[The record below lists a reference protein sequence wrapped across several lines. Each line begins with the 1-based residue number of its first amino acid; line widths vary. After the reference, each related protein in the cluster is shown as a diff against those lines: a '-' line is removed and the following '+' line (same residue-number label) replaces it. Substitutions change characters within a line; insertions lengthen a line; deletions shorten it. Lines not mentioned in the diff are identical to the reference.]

1 MNTDILLTPTKC
13 AICMTFDNSTEV
25 YPSRLGEETIDE
37 KSFSARRAY
46 GKINHFRIVRC
57 QKCGLFR
64 SDPIID
70 ASLVGQLY
78 EGSLLTYES
87 HIPNLKKTYGRY
99 LRRAAKF
106 IPSKGRLLEIGCG
119 NGFFLEEALDQGFA
133 EVAGAEPSMEAI
145 EKAGWRVKNTI
156 KLGMFKASMFPEDHF
171 DIICIF
177 QTLEH
182 FVDPA
187 TVLADCR
194 KILKPGGVVL
204 AINHNLESLPVR
216 ILGEKSP
223 VVDIEHMYLYST
235 KTMEKQFNTCALIPV
250 DTFAVWNRHSFGY
263 LLTLVPLPKTLKDIL
278 VRTAKTL
285 GLAELPLLLPIGNV
299 GVVGQ
304 K

>member
-1 MNTDILLTPTKC
+1 
-13 AICMTFDNSTEV
+13 MTFDNSTEV
-25 YPSRLGEETIDE
+25 YQPRLGEETIDE
-37 KSFSARRAY
+37 KSFSARRFY
-46 GKINHFRIVRC
+46 GKVNHFRIVRC
-57 QKCGLFR
+57 KKCGLLR

-70 ASLVGQLY
+70 ASMVGKLY

-87 HIPNLKKTYGRY
+87 HIPNLRETYGRY
-99 LRRAAKF
+99 LRRVVKF
-106 IPSKGRLLEIGCG
+106 LPSKDRLLEIGAG
-119 NGFFLEEALDQGFA
+119 NGFFLEEALEQGFT
-133 EVAGAEPSMEAI
+133 EVWGVEPSKEAI
-145 EKAGWRVKNTI
+145 GKTAQRVKKNM
-156 KLGMFKASMFPEDHF
+156 KLGLFSATMFPENHF

-204 AINHNLESLPVR
+204 AINHNLESLPVK
-216 ILGEKSP
+216 ILGEHSP
-223 VVDIEHMYLYST
+223 VVDIEHMYLYSA
-235 KTMEKQFNTCALIPV
+235 KTMEKQFETCGLKPV

-263 LLTLVPLPKTLKDIL
+263 LLTLVPLPKVLKDVFVWIARL
-278 VRTAKTL
+278 LRL
-285 GLAELPLLLPIGNV
+285 SELPLLLPIGNV